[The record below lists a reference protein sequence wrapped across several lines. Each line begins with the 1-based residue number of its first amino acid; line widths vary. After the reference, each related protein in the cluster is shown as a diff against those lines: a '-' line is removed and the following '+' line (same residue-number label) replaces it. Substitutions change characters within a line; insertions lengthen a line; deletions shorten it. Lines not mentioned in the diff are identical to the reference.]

1 MNISRVLP
9 VFILAL
15 AVVHAD
21 AAATRL
27 TSCIPKPQPIKVF
40 APTFPPR
47 LHNEFVGTITVAF
60 RLENGVVQEP
70 WILRR
75 ELRPVGN
82 ARGEPFGYDE
92 AVLSAVSKWR
102 YSRSISSCHTNTEIR
117 IEWTDK

>member
-1 MNISRVLP
+1 MKISHALP
-9 VFILAL
+9 IALLAL
-15 AVVHAD
+15 ATVHKQAS
-21 AAATRL
+21 ATKL
-27 TSCIPKPQPIKVF
+27 NFCTPKPQPIKVI
-40 APTFPPR
+40 APTLPPK